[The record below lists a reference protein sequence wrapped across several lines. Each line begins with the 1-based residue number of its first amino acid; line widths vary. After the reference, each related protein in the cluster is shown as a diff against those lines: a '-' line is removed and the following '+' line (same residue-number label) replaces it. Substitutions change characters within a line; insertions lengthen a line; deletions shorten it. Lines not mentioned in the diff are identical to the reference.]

1 MSQHAG
7 RCHGDGCLRQAPLAC
22 KSCGWARYCSAECQ
36 RRDWK
41 SNHKGECCEP
51 SSRPAREQQLMS
63 ECREYEQ
70 NILDGL
76 KRIQFKYLPVDEETR
91 SEFTAAGMVTTTAT
105 GAKVRRY
112 VDPLSMFDYVR
123 TFESI
128 PLDTFT
134 AAQFV
139 EAYIAGLVD
148 KRGDHATTCFEIYDT
163 PTRYMSSYIVI
174 LYPPKSVRD
183 LAMSLV
189 KEEKDGE
196 SFQFDCMSIGL
207 FVLPALRYMTLTPD
221 GVFKALYLHEW
232 CELLLTNIVA
242 EIERY
247 RLARESEIADAMH
260 REVATCLEA
269 KFEGVSLFN
278 NFGHKHVQL
287 SL

>member
-1 MSQHAG
+1 
-7 RCHGDGCLRQAPLAC
+7 
-22 KSCGWARYCSAECQ
+22 
-36 RRDWK
+36 
-41 SNHKGECCEP
+41 
-51 SSRPAREQQLMS
+51 MS
-63 ECREYEQ
+63 ECHEYEQ

-76 KRIQFKYLPVDEETR
+76 KKISFKYLPVDEETR

-112 VDPLSMFDYVR
+112 VNPLTIFDYLR
-123 TFESI
+123 TFENI
-128 PLDTFT
+128 PLDTFM
-134 AAQFV
+134 AAQLA

-148 KRGDHATTCFEIYDT
+148 ERGDRATTSFQIYET
-163 PTRYMSSYIVI
+163 PIRSMSSYIVV

-183 LAMSLV
+183 LAMSL
-189 KEEKDGE
+189 GE

-232 CELLLTNIVA
+232 CELLLANIVA

-247 RLARESEIADAMH
+247 RLAMESEIADAMH
-260 REVATCLEA
+260 REVAKCLEA